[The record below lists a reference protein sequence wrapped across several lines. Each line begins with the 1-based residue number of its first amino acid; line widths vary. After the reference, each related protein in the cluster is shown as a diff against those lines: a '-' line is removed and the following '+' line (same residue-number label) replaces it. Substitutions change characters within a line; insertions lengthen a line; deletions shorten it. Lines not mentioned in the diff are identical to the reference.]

1 MPLHSCALA
10 PSSEGRIG
18 ARFSSMDCGGR
29 LCGSTAGCIG
39 CHPFVAHLHAGC
51 PAAAE
56 LEVGDYA
63 VSIDGSPIVTA
74 QDIVEA
80 LRRRETASRKRKAN
94 DGVVIEIRRSDLLP
108 DEDAFASY
116 CDLSPLSRS
125 DKAFQSKHR
134 HIGGWCIQGDAAL
147 DDEVLPCDGC
157 PECVF
162 GASMAQ
168 LTPEQATEPIVLR
181 WAGRPEWLRR
191 GARRPPSAPLRFARG
206 DRVLVPNAHGGLE
219 PGVVRQTRY
228 TEPGWPTGFWVP
240 YQIEREDGAVV
251 YAPED
256 TDELVRAAR
265 SKK

>member
-1 MPLHSCALA
+1 MPLHRCAIT
-10 PSSEGRIG
+10 PSAEGRIG

-39 CHPFVAHLHAGC
+39 CHPFVAHLHAGS

-56 LEVGDYA
+56 LKVGDYA

-74 QDIVEA
+74 QDIVDA
-80 LRRRETASRKRKAN
+80 LRRWETASRRRKTNA
-94 DGVVIEIRRSDLLP
+94 GVVMEIRRSDLLP

-134 HIGGWCIQGDAAL
+134 AIGGWCIQGDAAL
-147 DDEVLPCDGC
+147 DDEALPCDGC

-191 GARRPPSAPLRFARG
+191 GARRPPSVPLRFARG

-219 PGVVRQTRY
+219 PGVVLQTRY

-265 SKK
+265 SQ